1 MDEFFERMRQFHC
14 PRWDEMPDI
23 PLYMDQVL
31 AFLDKRIALFEPP
44 EEGRLIT
51 STMINNYVKQK
62 LIPAPVQKKY
72 EREHLTRLLMIC
84 ILKGSFSI
92 AEIQSMLNY
101 VLRCYDMQQVYGIF
115 CDCLEEA
122 LRCTFGGED
131 LPVILPMSEEERL
144 TCGIYGIMLAVSSK
158 LYAQR
163 MIRNVSELAR
173 EEQESLDKKEERR
186 EKPDKKEE
194 RREARSAA
202 RDKA

>member
-1 MDEFFERMRQFHC
+1 MDEFFERMRLFHC

-31 AFLDKRIALFEPP
+31 AFLEKRIALFEQP
-44 EEGRLIT
+44 EESRLIT

-92 AEIQSMLNY
+92 AEIQAMLTY
-101 VLRCYDMQQVYGIF
+101 VLRYYDMQQVYAIF

-131 LPVILPMSEEERL
+131 LPVILPISEEERL
-144 TCGIYGIMLAVSSK
+144 TCGIYGVMLAVSSK
-158 LYAQR
+158 LYALR
-163 MIRNVSELAR
+163 MIHNVSELAR
-173 EEQESLDKKEERR
+173 EEQEALEKKDDRR
-186 EKPDKKEE
+186 EKPDKREE
-194 RREARSAA
+194 RKDARSAG
-202 RDKA
+202 REKS